1 MTLLGNLVWLVF
13 GGLLSAACWL
23 VAGVLVCLTVV
34 GIPFGLQCFK
44 IAGATLAPFGK
55 RVVDLPHAHSAGR
68 ILANILWLV
77 VIGWELA
84 VAHLVWACVLA
95 ITVIGL
101 PFAAQHI
108 KLIPLALM
116 PFGRDL
122 R

>member
-1 MTLLGNLVWLVF
+1 MSLLGNIVWLIF
-13 GGLLSAACWL
+13 GGLISAICWFIGGAL
-23 VAGVLVCLTVV
+23 LCITIL
-34 GIPFGLQCFK
+34 GIPFGVQCFK
-44 IAGATLAPFGK
+44 IGWATLAPFGK
-55 RVVDLPHAHSAGR
+55 RIVELPDAHSAGR

-77 VIGWELA
+77 VLGWELA

-95 ITVIGL
+95 ITIIGL

-108 KLIPLALM
+108 KMIPLALM

>member
-1 MTLLGNLVWLVF
+1 V
-13 GGLLSAACWL
+13 
-23 VAGVLVCLTVV
+23 VL
-34 GIPFGLQCFK
+34 
-44 IAGATLAPFGK
+44 
-55 RVVDLPHAHSAGR
+55 
-68 ILANILWLV
+68 
-77 VIGWELA
+77 GWELA